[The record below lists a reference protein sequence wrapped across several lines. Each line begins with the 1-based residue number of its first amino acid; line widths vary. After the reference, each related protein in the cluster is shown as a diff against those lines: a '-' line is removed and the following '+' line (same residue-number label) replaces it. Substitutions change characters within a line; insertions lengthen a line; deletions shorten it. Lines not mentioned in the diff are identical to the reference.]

1 MNKQTPRNGQAELE
15 DHNRDSGSRKSSLR
29 NRSTGHLFVVALAV
43 AIFISSIAAA
53 YLLYQ
58 FQKTHEE
65 EVSTAVSRA
74 VVRELTS
81 DIFELEKSLLRVS
94 AVHQSRPEMSRQT
107 FSRVMRQ
114 TVRDLKP
121 LRAIG
126 WAPLV
131 QLQGIDRWIKAQQDA
146 KSEMLT
152 YQTIRALKNLQPRY
166 YDTTGS
172 WSGLSPTTTG
182 QIFAQDYLA
191 PILYIED
198 EIGKVLSSA
207 PHFKDGIA
215 EATKTGSIKA
225 SITQVTAKGKH
236 TNTLFRSVYSRL
248 ISPGLRRDLH
258 RERKQLTT
266 GLLNFQLDLDA
277 FLQAS
282 LTEAEQHNLGISVT
296 EILPDTSHLQLFKSQ
311 NSLFDEEHDL
321 VEKIEFFGNTWLVR
335 VHREALASSTLLP
348 SALAL
353 LAGLTMILALLGW
366 HTSNIHFKRQLQS
379 KLQQQKREITQKT
392 GLIEAVLDAA
402 PVGIEYIDE
411 AGITQLQNNLSKI
424 GSNAETAHETIIQG
438 TAEPAE
444 YDGANTGFLSQ
455 KYRLT
460 TNEDDGYKHYEIIC
474 KALAES
480 ADVQL
485 GNIVVSNNVT
495 EREAAQ
501 QKLKGYIAEL
511 EATNQEL
518 EEFTYS
524 ATHDMQEPLR
534 RIASFSEILEE
545 NIVDGDLEDARA
557 ITARL
562 ISSSTDLRRRFS
574 KVVEEIDN
582 RNRRRAEDNH
592 RSYAQSDVSIEP
604 NLREKP

>member
-1 MNKQTPRNGQAELE
+1 MNKQTPSKGHAEPDDPKQE
-15 DHNRDSGSRKSSLR
+15 PGSKKPSLR

-43 AIFISSIAAA
+43 AILISSIAAA
-53 YLLYQ
+53 YLLFQ
-58 FQKTHEE
+58 FQKKHEE
-65 EVSTAVSRA
+65 EVSTAVSHA

-81 DIFELEKSLLRVS
+81 DIFALEKSLLRVITL
-94 AVHQSRPEMSRQT
+94 HQSRPEMSRQT
-107 FSRVMRQ
+107 FSRLMRQ

-126 WAPLV
+126 WAPLI
-131 QLQGIDRWIKAQQDA
+131 QPQGIDQWIKAQQDA
-146 KSEMLT
+146 KSGMLT
-152 YQTIRALKNLQPRY
+152 YQTVRALKNLQPRY
-166 YDTTGS
+166 YNKTDIWNSTANTATG
-172 WSGLSPTTTG
+172 P
-182 QIFAQDYLA
+182 IFIQNYLA

-207 PHFKDGIA
+207 PHFQHGIT

-225 SITQVTAKGKH
+225 SMTQATAKGKH
-236 TNTLFRSVYSRL
+236 TSTLFRSVYSRL
-248 ISPGLRRDLH
+248 ISPGMRRDLH

-266 GLLNFQLDLDA
+266 GLLNFRLDLDA

-296 EILPDTSHLQLFKSQ
+296 EVLPDTSHLQLFKSR
-311 NSLFDEEHDL
+311 NSLFDEEHDP
-321 VEKIEFFGNTWLVR
+321 VEEIEFFGNTWLVR

-348 SALAL
+348 SSLAL
-353 LAGLTMILALLGW
+353 LAGLAMITALLAW

-379 KLQQQKREITQKT
+379 KLTQQKHEITQKT

-411 AGITQLQNNLSKI
+411 DGITQLQNSLAKI
-424 GSNAETAHETIIQG
+424 GANAETAHEVIIQG

-444 YDGANTGFLSQ
+444 YGENTGLLSQ

-460 TNEDDGYKHYEIIC
+460 THKDDGYKHYEIIS
-474 KALAES
+474 KALVETAN
-480 ADVQL
+480 VQL
-485 GNIVVSNNVT
+485 GNIVVSSNVT
-495 EREAAQ
+495 DREVAQ
-501 QKLKGYIAEL
+501 QRLKGYISEL
-511 EATNQEL
+511 EKTNREL
-518 EEFTYS
+518 EELTYS

-545 NIVDGDLEDARA
+545 NIADGDLEDARL

-562 ISSSTDLRRRFS
+562 ISSSTDLRQRFS
-574 KVVEEIDN
+574 KVVDEIDN
-582 RNRRRAEDNH
+582 RNRRRADESH
-592 RSYAQSDVSIEP
+592 LPPA
-604 NLREKP
+604 